1 MAPVTRTLSSAAL
14 LLLLL
19 LTSLLF
25 TSASDLAV
33 AEPAGAPQTMS
44 KVGTF
49 FPCKV
54 DTKPCFDLFRTLMH
68 WSADKPAT
76 FHTCCPVICG
86 MEIFAAA
93 SCLCDTFKYNF
104 FGIEID
110 YHWSMSM
117 VMNFCGVSVPKHFK
131 CT

>member
-1 MAPVTRTLSSAAL
+1 MAPVTRTLSSAT

-25 TSASDLAV
+25 TSASASASDLAV
-33 AEPAGAPQTMS
+33 AEPAGPRRRCRKWEHSFLA
-44 KVGTF
+44 
-49 FPCKV
+49 
-54 DTKPCFDLFRTLMH
+54 RTLMH